1 MRHCERWHQAVPSIG
16 VARWHGMRYS
26 QEDGRWI
33 LKPID
38 ISAVTD
44 EERAQW
50 DMPTLEETSRMLE
63 QWDQTAA
70 EKAGKT
76 TVSSNEK

>member
-1 MRHCERWHQAVPSIG
+1 MLSIG
-16 VARWHGMRYS
+16 EGRWYGTRYL
-26 QEDGRWI
+26 QEDGSWI

-38 ISAVTD
+38 ISAETD

-50 DMPTLEETSRMLE
+50 DMPTLEETFRMLE
-63 QWDQTAA
+63 QWNQAAA

-76 TVSSNEK
+76 AVSSNEKWHAERNR

>member
-1 MRHCERWHQAVPSIG
+1 MLSIG
-16 VARWHGMRYS
+16 EGRWYGTRYS

-63 QWDQTAA
+63 QWNQAAA
-70 EKAGKT
+70 EKVGKT
-76 TVSSNEK
+76 TVSSIEK